1 MSTMVLSVLI
11 VAGFT
16 YIQYVIWDFLLR
28 GNDSN
33 ERNRG
38 RRNAQL
44 TPEAV
49 VYVQTRRTIRRCRI

>member
-1 MSTMVLSVLI
+1 MVLSVLI

-16 YIQYVIWDFLLR
+16 YIQYIIWDFLLR
-28 GNDSN
+28 GN